1 MNKLCLALL
10 LNSYSQRLNLNDN
23 GWQKK
28 DIWRRG
34 IVLYRVWH
42 LSQIRHKQM
51 YEYIHLKVFDT
62 NKCLYGYLRFLN
74 SFATR
79 PTANDGWTS
88 SSPKCKMD
96 PTVGQGPSDTDQTG
110 IFSRHWCAT
119 ICKGS
124 PAQPPP
130 EDTNT
135 FVTYYLGIGAFKQK
149 WWEKTLS
156 LCPNCIIEASLTNK
170 ISISRLKRPKESER
184 YKWSCDVGQL

>member
-1 MNKLCLALL
+1 MAKEGHLL
-10 LNSYSQRLNLNDN
+10 LTTWHCPVQCVTFVTNSTRTNV
-23 GWQKK
+23 
-28 DIWRRG
+28 R
-34 IVLYRVWH
+34 
-42 LSQIRHKQM
+42 
-51 YEYIHLKVFDT
+51 IHSYKVFDT
-62 NKCLYGYLRFLN
+62 NECLYRYLRFLN

-79 PTANDGWTS
+79 STANDGWTS

-170 ISISRLKRPKESER
+170 ISISRLKRSKESER
-184 YKWSCDVGQL
+184 YKWSCDFGQL